1 MARSPTNSASHQHS
15 CSPETFGIVLVRLR
29 APRIVFTGFT
39 CHKRRPGPSPS
50 LPYRTSAPH
59 MRGPPA
65 PQETAARIRRRPS
78 TPESDGPPRISLPR
92 GGAAART
99 KPANPTVSTSRR
111 LSASTGSLPAGPG
124 PTRRRPTRSSS
135 LPATSSP
142 TPSPFRPASLST
154 PFCSKPDHFLHF
166 LGGNKQHG
174 GGGNSRQATPT
185 RRSPSSNP
193 PPPPPVLPPS
203 FPLPQLCT
211 RFPIASSTSP
221 PPLPPR
227 PNRHSTSRALPIQRW
242 LAP

>member
-1 MARSPTNSASHQHS
+1 MSQAPAGSLPKPSIQNVCSSHA
-15 CSPETFGIVLVRLR
+15 R
-29 APRIVFTGFT
+29 APRAARDSSPHPPPSVHARIGRPAA
-39 CHKRRPGPSPS
+39 HLAPPRRKPLPGP
-50 LPYRTSAPH
+50 
-59 MRGPPA
+59 
-65 PQETAARIRRRPS
+65 
-78 TPESDGPPRISLPR
+78 
-92 GGAAART
+92 
-99 KPANPTVSTSRR
+99 NPTVSTSRR